1 MLVALSSHQALPKPV
16 KCAAPWK
23 KTTAMM
29 PAGWGSH
36 EATRPPRIVW
46 ADLVIRVPLH
56 QGRSKVA
63 PKETQDAT
71 FAAAMK
77 QHPGSDGHNPGQR
90 NRRTHLPQRCQDCTR
105 GAEEED
111 RREPIAPACHTVPP
125 LSALENGD
133 SQEKR
138 AVRTILVD
146 LRPIL
151 EKALD
156 LSDSSPE
163 MLERDSQNDEEH
175 LQMETGDLPTEG
187 GGHISEIAT
196 AASIDT
202 SIPEDIL
209 PPLPRDPF
217 RAPSAHAEST
227 RKAPEICPQLDDS
240 TELEETT
247 LLAAL
252 NHEPKL
258 RTAVS
263 LPKITPQ
270 ELGEDHLLQSIKPP
284 ASPPDFHLPTQLLL
298 QRLQETTTSRHHS
311 LIVQVLSSLREELLM
326 EEQLPLDGGDKAS
339 PLLQLPSINA
349 PERKKGGQKVK
360 HFKPGQV
367 ATERMLGKFTW
378 RRCHRSVYGAGS
390 APQATD
396 L

>member
-1 MLVALSSHQALPKPV
+1 
-16 KCAAPWK
+16 
-23 KTTAMM
+23 MM
-29 PAGWGSH
+29 PAGWSPH
-36 EATRPPRIVW
+36 ETMRPPHIVW

-63 PKETQDAT
+63 PKEMQDAT
-71 FAAAMK
+71 SAAAMK
-77 QHPGSDGHNPGQR
+77 QHPGSKGHNLGQR
-90 NRRTHLPQRCQDCTR
+90 SRRTHLPQCCQDCTQ
-105 GAEEED
+105 GAEAED
-111 RREPIAPACHTVPP
+111 RKEPIAPACHAVPP
-125 LSALENGD
+125 SSAPENGD
-133 SQEKR
+133 SREKR

-163 MLERDSQNDEEH
+163 MSERDSQNDEEH
-175 LQMETGDLPTEG
+175 LQSGDLPAEG
-187 GGHISEIAT
+187 GGHSSEVAT

-209 PPLPRDPF
+209 PPLPRAPF

-227 RKAPEICPQLDDS
+227 RKAPEICPQLDNS

-252 NHEPKL
+252 THEPKL
-258 RTAVS
+258 RTADS

-311 LIVQVLSSLREELLM
+311 LIAQVLSSLREELLM
-326 EEQLPLDGGDKAS
+326 DEQLPLDGTRQAPSCSCPAS
-339 PLLQLPSINA
+339 KLQKGRREASISSPA
-349 PERKKGGQKVK
+349 K
-360 HFKPGQV
+360 
-367 ATERMLGKFTW
+367 
-378 RRCHRSVYGAGS
+378 
-390 APQATD
+390 
-396 L
+396 